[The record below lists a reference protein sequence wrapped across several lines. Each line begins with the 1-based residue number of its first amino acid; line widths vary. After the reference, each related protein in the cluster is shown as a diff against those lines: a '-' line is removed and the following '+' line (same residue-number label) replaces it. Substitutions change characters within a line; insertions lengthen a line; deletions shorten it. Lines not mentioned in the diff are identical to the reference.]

1 MRSRGAKAPTF
12 ELPAVDGDDGTT
24 GRRRL
29 SDALDDGPAVVTF
42 YVFDF
47 HPRCTEHVCDLANL
61 EWVDVAADVTT
72 FAVSTDRVFSHR
84 AFARAEGLDLTI
96 LADSD
101 GRVAESFGV
110 LYDEFAGHSR
120 IAKRSVFV
128 IDTDRTISYAWST
141 DDPAVQPDWPAVA
154 AVVRALV
161 GPSVA

>member
-1 MRSRGAKAPTF
+1 VRSRGAKTPAF
-12 ELPAVDGDDGTT
+12 GLPAVDGDDGTT

-42 YVFDF
+42 HVFDF
-47 HPRCTEHVCDLANL
+47 HPRCTEHVYDLANL

-72 FAVSTDRVFSHR
+72 FAVSTDRLFSHR

-96 LADSD
+96 LADSG

-110 LYDEFAGHSR
+110 LYDEFEGHSR

-141 DDPAVQPDWPAVA
+141 DDPAVQPDRSAVA
-154 AVVRALV
+154 GAVRALV
-161 GPSVA
+161 DPSVA